1 LAGLI
6 NALASTLV
14 NLLISP
20 SIDGA
25 RRSFLRRVFLVLAV
39 VFSGFVF
46 GYAVLRPPTHLTE
59 ALSGLEDTTASELSM
74 MAFTVGLA
82 APTVETLLLAACLRV
97 GMLFHLQKRA
107 SCFAVA
113 VVFGTLHIN
122 SELGVLS
129 AASGVLWAILFY
141 TFLQILIW
149 LGGTWVS
156 TKLTWPQ
163 QACTSSPTPWPCL
176 SYSWRSRECRT
187 DFARIR

>member
-1 LAGLI
+1 LI

-141 TFLQILIW
+141 IFADTYLAWRHMGFYKAYLAATSLHIIANSLALSLIFLAI
-149 LGGTWVS
+149 TRV
-156 TKLTWPQ
+156 PH
-163 QACTSSPTPWPCL
+163 
-176 SYSWRSRECRT
+176 
-187 DFARIR
+187 